1 MARQS
6 HPAEQFRALG
16 RIYQLVGEFVAP
28 IVVGLLVDVFA
39 KTAPWGT
46 VIGVLLGLLVGGR
59 RVMQLAAKIG
69 PPPKEPPGPP
79 EPPGPL

>member
-1 MARQS
+1 MARPP

-28 IVVGLLVDVFA
+28 IVLGLLVDWLA

-46 VIGVLLGLLVGGR
+46 MIGAVVGLLIGGL
-59 RVMQLAAKIG
+59 RVTQLASQIG
-69 PPPKEPPGPP
+69 APPKNPPDPPGSP
-79 EPPGPL
+79 